1 MAGNRNGLRGGST
14 NSYGDCMEE
23 AFYFICVEAGEEP
36 WLSDGF
42 ATYEERCK
50 AMREELR
57 YAHDVYNVL
66 YLEIDSNGRPHIQSY
81 SDCAECYFDESDD
94 DFDEDDGET

>member
-1 MAGNRNGLRGGST
+1 
-14 NSYGDCMEE
+14 MEE